1 VNKVPLAI
9 GGVAGLVLLALVG
22 VHCSRVNAKNP
33 LYHNCKANVANGMTL
48 EAVRQLCGKPLIN
61 VKDYQFE
68 KHSYQESMASD
79 EALYVDFTDGVV
91 VRVRV
96 KRI

>member
-1 VNKVPLAI
+1 
-9 GGVAGLVLLALVG
+9 
-22 VHCSRVNAKNP
+22 
-33 LYHNCKANVANGMTL
+33 MTL

>member
-1 VNKVPLAI
+1 MYKTPLVIVSLA
-9 GGVAGLVLLALVG
+9 GVALLAFFGL
-22 VHCSRVNAKNP
+22 HCARLNANNP
-33 LYHNCKANVANGMTL
+33 LYQNCKANVKSGMTL

-91 VRVRV
+91 VRVRI